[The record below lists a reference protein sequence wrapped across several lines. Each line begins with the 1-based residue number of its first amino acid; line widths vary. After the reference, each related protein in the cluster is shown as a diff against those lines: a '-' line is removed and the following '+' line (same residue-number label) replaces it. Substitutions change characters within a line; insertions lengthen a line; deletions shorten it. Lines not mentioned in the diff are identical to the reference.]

1 MPVNCYA
8 DASVGPNAKRKA
20 AVWCLVSVCPVFF
33 QTLMRL
39 WLSLMPQHGQCDAPQ
54 CTFQQFCLRVDILVF
69 SNHAVETGHW
79 SALLRLTDTHVCVC
93 VCVCVAEN
101 YYRYYVWTVKYQ
113 DYRYVFL
120 QTTMFQNASCHMNY
134 SFTGQQLVAFN
145 CAKAI
150 LLIVVQPCFWLT
162 LELRIKV
169 ELCEPFARQYDRL
182 LSSWPSAVATLVS
195 LGLRYDTIRDAI
207 LTCARKP
214 T

>member
-1 MPVNCYA
+1 MINTEIV
-8 DASVGPNAKRKA
+8 
-20 AVWCLVSVCPVFF
+20 
-33 QTLMRL
+33 L
-39 WLSLMPQHGQCDAPQ
+39 WAPPCQNLRAPPLRFWHGATRGLNPALS
-54 CTFQQFCLRVDILVF
+54 TFQQFCLRVDILVF

-79 SALLRLTDTHVCVC
+79 SALLRLTDTH

-134 SFTGQQLVAFN
+134 SFIRQQLVAFN

-182 LSSWPSAVATLVS
+182 L
-195 LGLRYDTIRDAI
+195 
-207 LTCARKP
+207 
-214 T
+214 

>member
-1 MPVNCYA
+1 MIVFNAPTRPVWRSTVYV
-8 DASVGPNAKRKA
+8 S
-20 AVWCLVSVCPVFF
+20 AV
-33 QTLMRL
+33 
-39 WLSLMPQHGQCDAPQ
+39 LSESWYTCFLKSRGRNWPLISTSPFDWH
-54 CTFQQFCLRVDILVF
+54 
-69 SNHAVETGHW
+69 S
-79 SALLRLTDTHVCVC
+79 C

-134 SFTGQQLVAFN
+134 SFIRQQLVAFN

-150 LLIVVQPCFWLT
+150 LLIIVQPCFWLT

-195 LGLRYDTIRDAI
+195 LRYDTIRDAI